1 MLFKFQ
7 DLEFQKKFESVI
19 GHADQ
24 RDLLAKK
31 IDQLKTTNGP
41 QLTQF
46 LSECHCVD
54 NFEQVDEIMKIPLEK
69 TNFDT
74 DGCKTLEEY
83 ESKIV
88 VYKNMLVDN
97 IDKPTLEIHAK
108 N

>member
-31 IDQLKTTNGP
+31 IDQLKT
-41 QLTQF
+41 TQF